1 MAQNEF
7 NDGDQLS
14 VVRSTINGNATDAE
28 SRLSNLEINTTVI
41 VRQASDFGVIDSSK
55 VYLIDGVI
63 DMGTTSIEI
72 PSGGISIIGF
82 TFDVSKLISSA
93 AGYTMF
99 TSPIG
104 GSGNVIGMDYAIEV
118 TGTTSQVYDLVGD
131 TGFEAFE
138 FSRINYND
146 CTSLGTIDTY
156 RQGLESG
163 TGRFGGT
170 PELTLEGTWVGGYFI
185 DTSIVRG
192 LTDGAYSL
200 YKAGVSFS
208 MASRFRSNQNLDL
221 NANVAF
227 FDFSPSNFVNPST
240 VQLEGCLVT
249 RNGVQDATDTTIIPN
264 MPVGD
269 IVSNFMGNIG
279 LPNTFVGGMLNITT
293 EVATT
298 IGSSST
304 FFDLAGT
311 WAASDLQHFDSPS
324 NGQLRHL
331 GTTPREYK
339 LTADL
344 TIESNTN
351 NEIAIRVRKWDDSAA
366 SFIDVFTQTRQVNA
380 LVGTRDVA
388 FFTLRI
394 GLTLDQNDYIFLQVA
409 NNSAANDATV
419 ETDSFYTIEER

>member
-28 SRLSNLEINTTVI
+28 SRLLNLEINTTVI

-249 RNGVQDATDTTIIPN
+249 RNSVQDATDTTIIPN

-344 TIESNTN
+344 TVESNTN

>member
-28 SRLSNLEINTTVI
+28 SRLLNLEINTTVI

>member
-28 SRLSNLEINTTVI
+28 SRLLNLEINTTVI

-344 TIESNTN
+344 TVESNTN